1 MEKKSREFE
10 WFLGRIAHYFNVEV
24 DEKKV
29 ANESYI
35 LCRDERDADGE
46 YFSESEIELLPEE
59 ILFYVMSYV
68 DDTQMILNRIGQAA
82 LATRQTQAKQQQKPF
97 VGIGNAYGRFSMCD
111 QPVQGIEIVLQK
123 WADEKTRK
131 NLLSGKN
138 IYPQKATYWHQKT
151 VSIPICVGK

>member
-10 WFLGRIAHYFNVEV
+10 WFLGRIAPYFNVEV

-46 YFSESEIELLPEE
+46 YFLESEIELLPEE

-68 DDTQMILNRIGQAA
+68 DDTESDWLGC
-82 LATRQTQAKQQQKPF
+82 
-97 VGIGNAYGRFSMCD
+97 IGN
-111 QPVQGIEIVLQK
+111 EI
-123 WADEKTRK
+123 DT
-131 NLLSGKN
+131 GK
-138 IYPQKATYWHQKT
+138 IVVET
-151 VSIPICVGK
+151 ICRDRECLWEILYV